1 MILKKKQLSNLYS
14 NFFNIKYEKPLC
26 LLFTFILTFSFN
38 FLQMSLI
45 TKELIE
51 HENKF
56 NRKVFL
62 YHESSEKRFSQFV
75 IFCKKPQKGYHEV
88 VYTQQNYREILI
100 S

>member
-1 MILKKKQLSNLYS
+1 
-14 NFFNIKYEKPLC
+14 
-26 LLFTFILTFSFN
+26 
-38 FLQMSLI
+38 MSLI
-45 TKELIE
+45 TKELIK

-75 IFCKKPQKGYHEV
+75 IFRKKPQKVYHE
-88 VYTQQNYREILI
+88 VYTQQNYRQILI

>member
-1 MILKKKQLSNLYS
+1 M
-14 NFFNIKYEKPLC
+14 KYEKPLC

-75 IFCKKPQKGYHEV
+75 IFCKKPQKVYHEV
-88 VYTQQNYREILI
+88 VSHNKTIVKYLFHEMHGMM
-100 S
+100 

>member
-1 MILKKKQLSNLYS
+1 
-14 NFFNIKYEKPLC
+14 
-26 LLFTFILTFSFN
+26 
-38 FLQMSLI
+38 MSLI

-75 IFCKKPQKGYHEV
+75 IFCKKPQKVYHEV

-100 S
+100 SWNAWNDVGYLKMRVLIYFGNSIIVA